1 MKKLSTISKCIEV
14 TLLTPKE
21 LATSNQ
27 VKIID
32 IYQNPKHI
40 LTPPIEL
47 RDKSAV
53 ADIAQEYLDLLVKRY
68 QKCPQ
73 AFIKGL
79 IQLLEYHNQ
88 GVQVQLDDGGA
99 GYAEQAKVFFI
110 AFAEHVYNKI
120 TEEEEQQK

>member
-1 MKKLSTISKCIEV
+1 MKKLSTISKCIEA
-14 TLLTPKE
+14 TLLTPRE
-21 LATSNQ
+21 LATSKQ

-47 RDKSAV
+47 RDKSAI
-53 ADIAQEYLDLLVKRY
+53 ADIASEYLDLLLERY
-68 QKCPQ
+68 QKSPQ
-73 AFIKGL
+73 VFVKGL
-79 IQLLEYHNQ
+79 LKLLEYHDQ

-110 AFAEHVYNKI
+110 AFAEHIYNKI
-120 TEEEEQQK
+120 TKEGI